1 MTIDGTVHS
10 ARAARPPKGHQ
21 GGQAARA
28 AKPIW
33 AIKVMFHIHYLHISD
48 EKEYQSK
55 IISLLYGK
63 IFQSDE

>member
-1 MTIDGTVHS
+1 MTIDGAV
-10 ARAARPPKGHQ
+10 PGLQ
-21 GGQAARA
+21 GRQKAARA
-28 AKPIW
+28 ANPIW

-48 EKEYQSK
+48 QKEYQSK